1 MSPAYADGYGRW
13 HVLVPE
19 GPRAREEAIAV
30 MAEAMLANEHF
41 YSRRAAVDYL
51 KPSITETPVEGWDGS
66 PAFGGVEADLT
77 KMAHFVEYPT

>member
-1 MSPAYADGYGRW
+1 MTAYADGYGRW

-19 GPRAREEAIAV
+19 GPRAREEAVEV
-30 MAEAMLANEHF
+30 MAEAMLAAGDFTVPQSARSWVE
-41 YSRRAAVDYL
+41 RG
-51 KPSITETPVEGWDGS
+51 ITETPVEGWDGS